1 MGWQEISLIILI
13 SELQDTV
20 QVTVDAGQLT
30 DASSELGVKVQ
41 VTADGVEIRPQDNI
55 VSQTLKLEAQA
66 SLMIHG

>member
-1 MGWQEISLIILI
+1 M
-13 SELQDTV
+13 

-41 VTADGVEIRPQDNI
+41 VTADGVEILPEDNV

-66 SLMIHG
+66 SLLIHG

>member
-1 MGWQEISLIILI
+1 MMWQEKSLILLV
-13 SELQDTV
+13 SEPQDKV

-41 VTADGVEIRPQDNI
+41 VTADGVEILPEDNV

-66 SLMIHG
+66 SLLIHG